1 MSNIMITGANRGL
14 GLGFAKKF
22 AKNGWN
28 VLAMCRS
35 LDNIDEL
42 NELSKKFNVSINYLD
57 VLDYSSIEES
67 AKNLKDVPID
77 ILLNNAGI
85 QGAIPQNYY
94 NIDYDEWVKVF
105 STNVMSTMKVSQS
118 FINNI
123 EASKKKLIVNVSSGT
138 SSINQK
144 KIITSKPSSDKGELY
159 LYRTSKTALN
169 MISRCMAWE
178 LMPRGVAVVLLGPGW
193 VRTRLGG
200 PKAKLSIDESINNCY
215 PLINSWTIKNT
226 GSFYLY
232 DGSEIPW

>member
-22 AKNGWN
+22 AQNGWN
-28 VLAMCRS
+28 VLAMCRN
-35 LDNIDEL
+35 LDNIDGL
-42 NELSKKFNVSINYLD
+42 NALSKKFSVSINYLD

-67 AKNLKDVPID
+67 AKTLKDVPID

-232 DGSEIPW
+232 DGSKIPW